1 MRRAS
6 FSRAVATA
14 AASALYAG
22 AVALQG
28 PATPLVPPPPSP
40 GGPAAP
46 APPAGAPQQPSQPRT
61 YSNQTNPFVK
71 YAANVKVRISQMELG
86 AFPTVRAF
94 VSVTDEQGIQIRT
107 LKENDFTVAENKVQ
121 AKDVH
126 FANRDE
132 LNLPLAIIFIVD
144 ISGSMEGALP
154 LEVEAVKQFIS
165 QLKPR
170 DRIGLITFSDA
181 PIRQASLTTTHE
193 DVLSQLDQLA
203 AWGQTTL
210 WDAIRLGTEELLADP
225 DPARRALIVLSD
237 GMDNKSIETPL
248 TVLQYYDDEALKK
261 NRGFSVY
268 TLGLGEEIDR
278 GGLGQIATRTGG
290 LYFDSPTPEDLA
302 RVYQDILSQIQNEY
316 LLEYT
321 SPAESKP
328 GQIID
333 VSVGIGVVKSFT
345 PGTYTYRSPGLT
357 MALARVLWPG
367 LITISVLLVLL
378 ILATIYKLSRRVWL
392 TLMITPLEGK
402 DYVIGM
408 DGVDIGALESC
419 QVRPARDPA
428 ILPLHATVRETSDGY
443 LIEAVDPEAPIICG
457 ERILKRKLLRQGDR
471 FTLGTTRFVFHE
483 RVLRPGEG
491 REEDAEHFVAVPPP
505 PLTEEAQRA
514 GTGAAAQ
521 APRAVPHT
529 MVAISGPCSG
539 QRFTLQEGSNIVGRA
554 EGTIL
559 LSADSQVS
567 RRHCDV
573 RVGKS
578 HASVVDLGS
587 TNGTRLN
594 GAPCQPGLAVPAYS
608 GDVLGIGS
616 GEYRLE

>member
-28 PATPLVPPPPSP
+28 PVGPPVAPPPTP

-46 APPAGAPQQPSQPRT
+46 APPAGAPQQPPQSRS
-61 YSNQTNPFVK
+61 YRDQTNPYLQ
-71 YAANVKVRISQMELG
+71 YATNVKVRVSQLELG

-94 VSVTDEQGIQIRT
+94 VSVMDEQGTQIRT
-107 LKENDFTVAENKVQ
+107 LKEGDFTVTENKVQ
-121 AKDVH
+121 ATDVH

-132 LNLPLAIIFIVD
+132 LNLPLAIMFVVD
-144 ISGSMEGALP
+144 ISGSMEAALP
-154 LEVEAVKQFIS
+154 LEVEAVKQFVG

-170 DRIGLITFSDA
+170 DRVGLITFSDA
-181 PIRQASLTTTHE
+181 PVRQAALTTTHE

-210 WDAIRLGTEELLADP
+210 YDAIRLGEEELLADP

-237 GMDNKSIETPL
+237 GMDNKSIETPQ

-268 TLGLGEEIDR
+268 TLGLGEEVDR
-278 GGLGQIATRTGG
+278 SGLGQIATRTGG
-290 LYFDSPTPEDLA
+290 LYVDSPTAEDLT

-333 VSVGIGVVKSFT
+333 VSVGITPARSFT

-408 DGVDIGALESC
+408 DGVDIGAIESC

-428 ILPLHATVRETSDGY
+428 ILPLHATLRETSDGY

-457 ERILKRKLLRQGDR
+457 ERILKRKLLRHGDR

-491 REEDAEHFVAVPPP
+491 REEDAEHFIAAPPP

-514 GTGAAAQ
+514 GTGAAVQ
-521 APRAVPHT
+521 AARTVPHA

-539 QRFTLQEGSNIVGRA
+539 QRFALREGSNAVGRS
-554 EGTIL
+554 EGSIL
-559 LSADSQVS
+559 FGADNQVS
-567 RRHCDV
+567 RRHCDIALKPTQATV
-573 RVGKS
+573 T
-578 HASVVDLGS
+578 DLGS

-594 GAPCQPGLAVPAYS
+594 GAPCQPGLAVPACS
-608 GDVLGIGS
+608 GDVLAIGS